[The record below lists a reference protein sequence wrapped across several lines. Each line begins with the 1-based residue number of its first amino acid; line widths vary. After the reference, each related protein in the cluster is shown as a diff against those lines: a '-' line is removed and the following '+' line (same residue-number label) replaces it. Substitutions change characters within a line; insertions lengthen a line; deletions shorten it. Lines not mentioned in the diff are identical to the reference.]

1 MGTLNLSSTAS
12 LTPSILEAPAFY
24 VARSTG
30 QSISDQTWTKIELT
44 DDNSGAFDTN
54 GCWDNSNHRFTPTL
68 AGYYQIQFTCAV
80 SSGLLW
86 AGRIAIYKNGSAWN
100 QAEFYDSNANSD
112 DKYDDLCL
120 SVSGLIYF
128 NGTTDYVEFFAW
140 RREGSGGVGGSSD
153 RCQASGF
160 LARQA

>member
-24 VARSTG
+24 VAKDSAQT
-30 QSISDQTWTKIELT
+30 ISDTTWTKIQLT
-44 DDNSGAFDTN
+44 DDNSSAFDTN
-54 GCWDNSNHRFTPTL
+54 GCWDNSNYRFTPTL

-80 SSGLLW
+80 NGGTLQ
-86 AGRIAIYKNGSAWN
+86 AGRVAIYKNGSSWN
-100 QAEFYDSNANSD
+100 QVELYTVASD
-112 DKYDDLCL
+112 PYDDWIG

-128 NGTTDYVEFFAW
+128 NGTTDYVEFYAW
-140 RREGSGGVGGSSD
+140 RNGGNGNVGNSSD

>member
-24 VARSTG
+24 VARSTT
-30 QSISDQTWTKIELT
+30 QSISNTTWTRIELT

-68 AGYYQIQFTCAV
+68 AGYYQIQLTCAV
-80 SSGLLW
+80 SAGAPL
-86 AGRIAIYKNGSAWN
+86 AGRIAIYKNGSVWN
-100 QAEFYDSNANSD
+100 QVEIYMVASD
-112 DKYDDLCL
+112 PYDDWIGC
-120 SVSGLIYF
+120 VSGLIYF
-128 NGTTDYVEFFAW
+128 NGTTDYVDFWAW
-140 RREGSGGVGGSSD
+140 HNGGNGGIGGTSQF
-153 RCQASGF
+153 CQASGF